1 MVGGLDLAS
10 ELHSK
15 VGTNNGELSTLGNI
29 HNLQTA
35 KSTNWDSALLKL
47 KIPFCRTNSPEAA
60 HVKDN

>member
-15 VGTNNGELSTLGNI
+15 VGSNNGELSTLGNI

-35 KSTNWDSALLKL
+35 KSATETQL
-47 KIPFCRTNSPEAA
+47 C
-60 HVKDN
+60 